1 MKKSGG
7 NKVLKET
14 QDASKDLESKAG
26 DSKCSP
32 VE

>member
-1 MKKSGG
+1 MKKSEG

-14 QDASKDLESKAG
+14 RDATKDLESKAG